1 MAPPS
6 QEKSSFYVTLTSF
19 CYLLIASELTSTE
32 TCVAVKQTVL
42 LPCVVS
48 PMSGRVVLSP
58 YRKALPSAICT
69 VNFLP
74 DLYRHCPFLT
84 SASLTI
90 LFERTASSPAL
101 SSPYL
106 CHWLFPSVAPSITH
120 LLADRLPEVCMQ
132 WGSKDCEGSFALVL
146 VLIGWLFTCVA
157 DFLSSLSL
165 CSVPGIKPSMCKAF
179 NKC

>member
-58 YRKALPSAICT
+58 FQKALPSAICT
-69 VNFLP
+69 INFLP
-74 DLYRHCPFLT
+74 DLYKHCPFLT
-84 SASLTI
+84 SASPLTI
-90 LFERTASSPAL
+90 LFEKTASLPAL
-101 SSPYL
+101 SSLYP
-106 CHWLFPSVAPSITH
+106 CHWLFSSAAPSITH

-132 WGSKDCEGSFALVL
+132 WGGKDCEGSFVLVL
-146 VLIGWLFTCVA
+146 VLIGWLFTCVV

-165 CSVPGIKPSMCKAF
+165 SVLCLE
-179 NKC
+179 